1 MATAS
6 PVYRPT
12 ASNPCREGIYEHQK
26 VDPLQQIALSKPA
39 RPSHAAPEHTPE
51 EEGVAGVTGAT
62 GQPGSDFPG
71 LDEGEAYR
79 ARGQEGA
86 GEPPQEGLGPYD
98 LMQNPY
104 QSDPSLGNPAA
115 LAAEAAEGQPGAGQP
130 GAAQKPGK
138 LDAFHAYMSE
148 QLADAG
154 FRKSG
159 SDKKAGFVAQSGRFK
174 GMTQDE
180 INGILRKE
188 FGGFGA
194 DQRAKYAGMASGDDV
209 AADGGGD
216 LVGRPGG
223 REPTV
228 GDASFGGLD
237 EGERYRGQNR
247 DIRPGR
253 DRPLDA
259 LEKTEEAGAT
269 NLLEEMRSPRTS
281 PATGRPEFKSQKEAM
296 GSQGR
301 AKYNIDP
308 DRLKNVGGGSPA
320 AKFPG
325 Q

>member
-1 MATAS
+1 MAAP

-12 ASNPCREGIYEHQK
+12 AENPFRKGIYEYEK
-26 VDPLQQIALSKPA
+26 VDALAPVSLSDPIQ
-39 RPSHAAPEHTPE
+39 PGVGAPEHTP
-51 EEGVAGVTGAT
+51 EEGVAGVTGVT
-62 GQPGSDFPG
+62 GQPAPEPINFSG
-71 LDEGEAYR
+71 LDEAEAYR

-86 GEPPQEGLGPYD
+86 GEVMEPGFGGSMPYPEQGD
-98 LMQNPY
+98 AA
-104 QSDPSLGNPAA
+104 LGNQRGAP
-115 LAAEAAEGQPGAGQP
+115 EQPGMPDPGQKE
-130 GAAQKPGK
+130 AAQKPGK

-180 INGILRKE
+180 INGMLRKE

-209 AADGGGD
+209 ATDGGGD
-216 LVGRPGG
+216 LVARPGG
-223 REPTV
+223 REPSV

-259 LEKTEEAGAT
+259 LEKTEEAGA
-269 NLLEEMRSPRTS
+269 NKLLEEMRSPSSILS
-281 PATGRPEFKSQKEAM
+281 PTTGRPEFRSQREAM
-296 GSQGR
+296 DSEGR
-301 AKYNIDP
+301 PKYNIDP
-308 DRLKNVGGGSPA
+308 DRLKAVGGA
-320 AKFPG
+320 EKEKFPG
-325 Q
+325 R